1 MQGDIGYFC
10 IKYNASKLHIFLML
24 VRVFKYL
31 LGMKSVQ
38 HYTLNILLAG
48 FCLLPNHATA
58 SIQTDS
64 SQDKPFVVVLDA
76 GHGGKDS
83 GNRGNGYYEK
93 KIALNIILQIGKILE
108 KKPNIKVIYTRKTD
122 VFVDLIERARIANR
136 ADADLFISVHC
147 DAHTSQA
154 YGAGTFVLGLHANQR
169 NFEVAKKENSVI
181 FYEENYEENYDGFDP
196 NNPESVI
203 SLTLMQETYLNQSIT
218 AADAVQ
224 KSFVANLNRKDRT
237 VKQAGFVV
245 LKYTYMPSVLVET
258 GFLTNAKEGAYLN
271 SSKGK
276 LEMAQAIS
284 KAIINYKNSLSSSI
298 NTLSSIGET
307 VVEEKKEAAA
317 TSNEVVFKIQI
328 AASSKKLESKAYNF
342 KGLSPISREK
352 EKELYRYYYSETTSY
367 ERAKKLKK
375 KAKRKGYKHAFI
387 VAFKENKKIKLS
399 TVIPN

>member
-203 SLTLMQETYLNQSIT
+203 GLTLMQETYLNQSIT
-218 AADAVQ
+218 AADAIQ

-317 TSNEVVFKIQI
+317 TSNEVIFKIQI

-367 ERAKKLKK
+367 EKAKKLKK

>member
-317 TSNEVVFKIQI
+317 TSNEVIFKIQI

-367 ERAKKLKK
+367 EKAKKLKK

-399 TVIPN
+399 TVIPY

>member
-203 SLTLMQETYLNQSIT
+203 GLTLMQETYLNQSIT
-218 AADAVQ
+218 AADAIQ

-317 TSNEVVFKIQI
+317 TSNEVIFKIQI

>member
-1 MQGDIGYFC
+1 
-10 IKYNASKLHIFLML
+10 ML

-203 SLTLMQETYLNQSIT
+203 GLTLMQETYLNQSIT

-317 TSNEVVFKIQI
+317 TSNEVIFKIQI

-367 ERAKKLKK
+367 EKAKKLKK